1 MATVYLATFND
12 IEGTESGVDIIPM
25 FSNKGERDDILDKPW
40 GDNRGSG
47 DEVILALG
55 LVIEEI
61 LKDSKFLLFAA
72 VRPFMP

>member
-1 MATVYLATFND
+1 
-12 IEGTESGVDIIPM
+12 M

-47 DEVILALG
+47 DEVILTLG
-55 LVIEEI
+55 VVIEEI
-61 LKDSKFLLFAA
+61 LKNGKVLLFAA